1 MNKLLQ
7 KNKSQLYFYIF
18 SGLYMLGL
26 VISLFLGKT
35 IFLPFALLPIAVG
48 LILVAFF
55 SFDTFVFSIVFFTP
69 LAVTLK
75 EMGVNSDV
83 DLSIPTEPFMAS
95 VLLVLPVYQLY
106 SNFISKE
113 ILRHPITKIIFLQ
126 LAWMLFT
133 CFTSEMPLVS
143 IKYFIA
149 RLWFLATGYFMMAY
163 LFNKKESNIFK
174 YIWLYTIP
182 LVGVAIWI
190 TIQHAA
196 YNFDEH
202 VADWIPSPFYND
214 HTAYAAALALYIPAM
229 LGFLFLKIITPFQKL
244 IATGCLTVLIVAVI
258 FSFTR
263 GAWVGLAAAI
273 GLLICLFLKIKFR
286 TLLITVASFGIIF
299 LVFQTQ
305 ILIILNQNNTASG
318 KDASQ
323 NVESISNIKTDDSN
337 IERLN
342 RWSCAIKM
350 FQKRP
355 LVGWGP
361 GTYMFQYAP
370 FQKTNEKSLIS
381 TNAGTNGNSHS
392 EYLGP
397 LSEQGVLGMFWVL
410 ALMIAV
416 YNIGFRTVYNAK
428 DKSQKILAI
437 ALITGLTTY
446 FVHGFLNNFLDTDKL
461 SIPFW
466 GFIAAVAVLDIK
478 QKADRPAGEAGKNQ
492 IQVSA
497 TN

>member
-1 MNKLLQ
+1 MSKLLL
-7 KNKSQLYFYIF
+7 KNKSASYFYIF
-18 SGLYMLGL
+18 CGLYLAGL
-26 VISLFLGKT
+26 
-35 IFLPFALLPIAVG
+35 IFALLKGSVVFFPYALLPIAIG

-55 SFDTFVFSIVFFTP
+55 SFETFVFSIVFFTP

-75 EMGVNSDV
+75 ELGVNSEV
-83 DLSIPTEPFMAS
+83 DLSIPTEPFMAA

-106 SNFISKE
+106 SGFISKE
-113 ILRHPITKIIFLQ
+113 ILRHPVTKIIFLQ
-126 LAWMLFT
+126 LGWMAFT
-133 CFTSEMPLVS
+133 SITSEMPLVS
-143 IKYFIA
+143 VKYVIA
-149 RLWFLATGYFMMAY
+149 RMWFLATGYFMMAY
-163 LFNKKESNIFK
+163 LFNKKEGNIFK

-214 HTAYAAALALYIPAM
+214 HTAYAAALALYIPPM
-229 LGFLFLKIITPFQKL
+229 LGFLFLKRITPFQKL
-244 IATGCLTVLIVAVI
+244 VSFGCLVVLSTAVVL
-258 FSFTR
+258 SFTR
-263 GAWVGLAAAI
+263 GAWVGLAAAVV
-273 GLLICLFLKIKFR
+273 LLLFLFLRIKFK
-286 TLLITVASFGIIF
+286 TLLITVIGMVLVF
-299 LVFQTQ
+299 LIFQTQ
-305 ILIILNQNNTASG
+305 ILILLNKNSTASG
-318 KDASQ
+318 NDASQ

-350 FQKRP
+350 FQERP

-370 FQKTNEKSLIS
+370 FQKRSEKSLIS

-397 LSEQGVLGMFWVL
+397 LSEQGILGVVWVL
-410 ALMIAV
+410 TLLLVV
-416 YNIGFRTVYNAK
+416 YNTGFNTVYNAK
-428 DKSQKILAI
+428 DKAQKTLAI

-466 GFIAAVAVLDIK
+466 GFIAAVVILDLK
-478 QKADRPAGEAGKNQ
+478 QKADKKN
-492 IQVSA
+492 SLE
-497 TN
+497 TLPD